1 MAVEG
6 VLIVRIEPVDASNL
20 LDAAEVHAAS
30 WRASHKNIC
39 SPAFVA
45 AHTVQRQA
53 AYLQGEMDRG
63 KQLFL
68 LTDDGPVGVVSVWED
83 LIENLYVH
91 PAHWKKGYGTKL
103 LCFAE
108 TKCKTPCLWVLNTNE
123 QARRFYEARGYAL
136 TGRET
141 ILSETLKE
149 LEMGKE

>member
-1 MAVEG
+1 M
-6 VLIVRIEPVDASNL
+6 VRIEPVDASNL

-39 SPAFVA
+39 SSEFVA

-63 KQLFL
+63 RQLFL
-68 LTDDGPVGVVSVWED
+68 LTDQVPVGVVSVD
-83 LIENLYVH
+83 QDVIGNLYIY
-91 PAHWKKGYGTKL
+91 PAHWRKGYGTEL
-103 LCFAE
+103 LRFAE
-108 TKCKTPCLWVLNTNE
+108 TKCKTPRLWVLNTNE

-136 TGRET
+136 TGREKV
-141 ILSETLKE
+141 LSQTLKE

>member
-1 MAVEG
+1 VAVEG

-39 SPAFVA
+39 SPEFVA

-53 AYLQGEMDRG
+53 VYLQGEMDRG

-68 LTDDGPVGVVSVWED
+68 LTDQVPVGVVSVD
-83 LIENLYVH
+83 RDVIENLYVH
-91 PAHWKKGYGTKL
+91 PAHWRKGYGTKL
-103 LCFAE
+103 LRFAE
-108 TKCKTPCLWVLNTNE
+108 TKCKTPRLWVLNTNE

>member
-1 MAVEG
+1 MVE
-6 VLIVRIEPVDASNL
+6 IEPVDASNL
-20 LDAAEVHAAS
+20 LDDAEVHAAS
-30 WRASHKNIC
+30 WRESHKNIC
-39 SPAFVA
+39 SSEFVA

-53 AYLQGEMDRG
+53 VYLQGEMDRG

-68 LTDDGPVGVVSVWED
+68 LTDQVTVGVVSVDQD

-91 PAHWKKGYGTKL
+91 PAHWRKGYGTAL

-108 TKCKTPCLWVLNTNE
+108 TKCKTPRLWVLNTNE

>member
-1 MAVEG
+1 MMVE
-6 VLIVRIEPVDASNL
+6 IVPVSDANL
-20 LDAAEVHAAS
+20 WDAAEVHAAS
-30 WRASHKNIC
+30 WRESHKNIC
-39 SPAFVA
+39 SPEFVA
-45 AHTVQRQA
+45 AHTAQRQA
-53 AYLQGEMDRG
+53 AYLQEELDRG

-91 PAHWKKGYGTKL
+91 PDHWGKGHGTSL
-103 LCFAE
+103 LLFAE
-108 TKCKTPCLWVLNTNE
+108 AQCKTPRLWVLNTNE